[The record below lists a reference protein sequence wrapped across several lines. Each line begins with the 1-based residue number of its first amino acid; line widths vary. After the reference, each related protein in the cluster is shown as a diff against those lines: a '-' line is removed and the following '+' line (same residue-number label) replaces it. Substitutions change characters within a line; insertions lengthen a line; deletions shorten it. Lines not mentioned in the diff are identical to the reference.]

1 MHRWEGLQDCLEQP
15 SRLHLLSLGCFQKTA
30 GFALKEKKRK
40 RRTEVRCLTELTQ
53 VHRHIRVTL
62 ISTSLRGMENIHL
75 STKLFICRFILFI
88 EGLSQFRSIKKSLF
102 NLLSSAT
109 LRYEV
114 FHAQAG
120 LKGFTELK
128 S

>member
-1 MHRWEGLQDCLEQP
+1 M
-15 SRLHLLSLGCFQKTA
+15 LSLGCFQKAA

-40 RRTEVRCLTELTQ
+40 RRTEVRCLTELTE
-53 VHRHIRVTL
+53 VHRHVRVTL

-75 STKLFICRFILFI
+75 STKLSLFADLFI

>member
-15 SRLHLLSLGCFQKTA
+15 SRLHLLSLGCFQKAA

-62 ISTSLRGMENIHL
+62 ISISLRGMENIHL
-75 STKLFICRFILFI
+75 STKL
-88 EGLSQFRSIKKSLF
+88 SLF
-102 NLLSSAT
+102 ADLFYLLRVSHSS
-109 LRYEV
+109 
-114 FHAQAG
+114 G
-120 LKGFTELK
+120 L
-128 S
+128 